1 VDDVSQWFWLVLEQ
15 TRPDLGRLATWLEAA
30 SRAEIEDFAREF
42 RRAKARVIADYSKRI
57 EFDGVTFSEE
67 VTEDFCD
74 WIVAQGRRIWQ
85 AAVASRA
92 YVSGLAREYQRAKES
107 GSKAASRAWN
117 GSALGQ
123 KYPGSHSPRLLAHA
137 VYDARFGADLDDA

>member
-15 TRPDLGRLATWLEAA
+15 TKPDLGRLATWLEAA

-42 RRAKARVIADYSKRI
+42 RRAKEHVVADYSKGI
-57 EFDGVTFSEE
+57 EVDGVIFSEDG
-67 VTEDFCD
+67 TEDFCD
-74 WIVAQGRRIWQ
+74 WVVAQGRDFWQ

-92 YVSGLAREYQRAKES
+92 DLSGLAREYQGAEES

-117 GSALGQ
+117 ASALGQ
-123 KYPGSHSPRLLAHA
+123 KYRGSHSPRLLAYA
-137 VYDARFGADLDDA
+137 IYDARFGADLDDA